1 MDIEEL
7 LLSSATSLANLIRS
21 KKVSSKELVQ
31 AAIHKVKQENSQLN
45 AVIHLREEKAL
56 QEADNL
62 TDTGQPF
69 LGVPILIKGL
79 GQALKGEPDTNGNV
93 LFKDY
98 IAQQTDNFVKS
109 LQNAGDR
116 KSVV

>member
-7 LLSSATSLANLIRS
+7 LLSSATSLAKLIRS

-79 GQALKGEPDTNGNV
+79 GQTLKVSQIQMATFFSKTILPNKLIT
-93 LFKDY
+93 
-98 IAQQTDNFVKS
+98 S
-109 LQNAGDR
+109 
-116 KSVV
+116 

>member
-1 MDIEEL
+1 MDTDEL
-7 LLSSATSLANLIRS
+7 LLSSATYLASLVRS
-21 KKVSSKELVQ
+21 KKLSSKELVR
-31 AAIHKVKQENSQLN
+31 AAIHKVRQENPQLN

-93 LFKDY
+93 LFKE
-98 IAQQTDNFVKS
+98 
-109 LQNAGDR
+109 
-116 KSVV
+116 